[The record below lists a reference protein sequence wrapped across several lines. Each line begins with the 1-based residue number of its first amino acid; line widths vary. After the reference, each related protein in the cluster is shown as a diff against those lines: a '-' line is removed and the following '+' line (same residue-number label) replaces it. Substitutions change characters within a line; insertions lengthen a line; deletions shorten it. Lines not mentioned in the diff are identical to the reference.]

1 MKIRKYVQTT
11 KRKVFLEFFYVCAY
25 ASIFGLMSMISV
37 SYSNEELTKAK
48 RAGGFLGFLFSLV
61 ALGLFVA
68 SIALFK
74 GSSNGL
80 TYAICCG
87 IGVFIVYT
95 VFLILFGIKYKV
107 K

>member
-25 ASIFGLMSMISV
+25 FSIFGLMSMINV
-37 SYSNEELTKAK
+37 SYSSEELTKAK
-48 RAGGFLGFLFSLV
+48 RTGGFLGFLFSVVAAALFFTLV
-61 ALGLFVA
+61 
-68 SIALFK
+68 SIFK
-74 GSSNGL
+74 GSGDDLNVIP
-80 TYAICCG
+80 YCG
-87 IGVFIVYT
+87 IGVLILYT